1 MDVTNFQPCQD
12 WIIVKKRARPEMPN
26 IALVN
31 GLHRMTEKPPHDF
44 ADVIAVGPGRYTET
58 GVMKPLPCERG
69 DVVMVRQVAGDPETI
84 GGTEYHWFQPDEIL
98 AKVTTTV
105 VATPSL
111 AS

>member
-1 MDVTNFQPCQD
+1 MDITNFQPTHD
-12 WIIVKKRARPEMPN
+12 WIIAKKRVRPEMPN

-58 GVMKPLPCERG
+58 GVMKPLPCTVG

-84 GGTEYHWFQPDEIL
+84 NGTEYHWLIPDEVL
-98 AKVTTTV
+98 AIVR
-105 VATPSL
+105 APSTL
-111 AS
+111 AAAIVS